1 MRFNISTAL
10 YCVEMQPSTSGEILS
25 KPDDTVRENG
35 GLEPSRENDVTVVAM
50 VDLDNDADS
59 QYEGED
65 IGNFQPYYVVAMNS
79 KTLNKC

>member
-59 QYEGED
+59 QYEGRFLILAIFSHITCCREVK
-65 IGNFQPYYVVAMNS
+65 NV
-79 KTLNKC
+79 K